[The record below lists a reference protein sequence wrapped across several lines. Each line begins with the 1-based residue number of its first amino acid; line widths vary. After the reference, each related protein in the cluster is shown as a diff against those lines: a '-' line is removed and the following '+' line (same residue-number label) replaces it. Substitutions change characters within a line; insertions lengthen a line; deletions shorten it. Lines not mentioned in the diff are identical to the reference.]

1 LSKTLLYEEA
11 KMSSPGQEIHDLI
24 YQIFRSRQSSDR
36 ETCACYG
43 VTPLQSMVLIEV
55 DKQPL
60 GMQQLAKHLQ
70 LAVSTM
76 TRVVDKLVDA
86 GFINRQEDKNDR
98 RQVLCT
104 LTEKGRKTAKQ
115 LEGCYNKFFDKVAAD
130 ISSDELQ
137 GFLKGLRVMV
147 NRLQG
152 LATSCGCSSEKK

>member
-1 LSKTLLYEEA
+1 
-11 KMSSPGQEIHDLI
+11 MSSPGQEIHDLI

-36 ETCACYG
+36 ETCSCYG

-55 DKQPL
+55 GKQPL
-60 GMQQLAKHLQ
+60 GMRQLAKHMQ

-98 RQVLCT
+98 RQVLCS
-104 LTEKGRKTAKQ
+104 LTEKGQKTAKQ
-115 LEGCYNKFFDKVAAD
+115 LEGCYNEFFDRVAAD
-130 ISSDELQ
+130 ISPEELK

-152 LATSCGCSSEKK
+152 LTNTCGCSSGKE